1 MSLMTPPQTVPVLS
15 DDPYA
20 DENLRDP
27 YPLLERMRTA
37 GPAVWL
43 EKYSV
48 LAFAGFEECKEILE
62 DYKTF
67 ISGAGVG
74 PKNLHHEPAWRT
86 QGILE
91 SDPPIHTSLRAAMA
105 GVISPQGVRAL
116 RPRFEVFA
124 EELVDQLIGR
134 RSFDGVKDLAEL
146 FPIRVFGDAVGI
158 PREGREANLLPHG
171 AMNFS
176 SFGPDNER
184 AREFFATGEPTR
196 QWVTD
201 NCARESLSP
210 GGLGAQIWA
219 YADRGEISAEQAAL
233 LVRAMLS
240 AGLDTTVFSIGN
252 TLQALAAHPGQW
264 ARLHDNPRL
273 VKFAIDEALR
283 YESPFQSFFRTVAT
297 DTVFRSIPLSAGSKV
312 LLFMGSANRD
322 TRHWG
327 PTAAEFVIDRNAGGH
342 LAFGMGIHQCVGQPI
357 SRLEMDVLFT
367 AMAKRIST
375 IELAAEPLPYLHTTL
390 RGWSSI
396 PLKIT
401 ATADGAATS
410 PAAEHTDR

>member
-1 MSLMTPPQTVPVLS
+1 MSLRTPPQTVPVLS

-20 DENLRDP
+20 DENLINP
-27 YPLLERMRTA
+27 YPLFERMRTA

-43 EKYSV
+43 EKYDV

-62 DYKTF
+62 DYRTF

-74 PKNLHHEPAWRT
+74 PKNLHHEPGWRP

-91 SDPPIHTSLRAAMA
+91 SDPPVHGPMRAAMA
-105 GVISPQGVRAL
+105 GVISPQGVRSL
-116 RPRFEVFA
+116 RAQFEVFA
-124 EELVDQLIGR
+124 DELVDQLVGR
-134 RSFDGVKDLAEL
+134 GSFDGVKDLAEL

-176 SFGPDNER
+176 AFGPDNER
-184 AREFFATGEPTR
+184 SREFFAKGERTH

-201 NCARESLSP
+201 NCARENLATD
-210 GGLGAQIWA
+210 GLGAQIWG
-219 YADRGEISAEQAAL
+219 YADRGEIIAEQAVL

-252 TLQALAAHPGQW
+252 TLQALAGHPGQW
-264 ARLHDNPRL
+264 ARLKENPRL

-283 YESPFQSFFRTVAT
+283 YDSPFQSFFRTVAT
-297 DTVFRSIPLSAGSKV
+297 DTVFRGIPLSAGSKV

-322 TRHWG
+322 TGHWG
-327 PTAAEFVIDRNAGGH
+327 PTANEFLIDRNAGGH

-375 IELAAEPLPYLHTTL
+375 IELTGEPVPYLHTTL

-396 PLKIT
+396 PLRIT
-401 ATADGAATS
+401 AS
-410 PAAEHTDR
+410 

>member
-1 MSLMTPPQTVPVLS
+1 MSVSTPPQTVPVLS
-15 DDPYA
+15 DDPYT
-20 DENLRDP
+20 DENLINP
-27 YPLLERMRTA
+27 YPLFERMRAA

-43 EKYSV
+43 ETYGV
-48 LAFAGFEECKEILE
+48 LAFAGFAECREILE
-62 DYKTF
+62 DFSTF

-74 PKNLHHEPAWRT
+74 PKNLHHEPGWRPR
-86 QGILE
+86 GILE
-91 SDPPIHTSLRAAMA
+91 SDPPVHGAMRAAMA
-105 GVISPQGVRAL
+105 GVISPSGVRSL
-116 RPRFEVFA
+116 RAQFEVFA
-124 EELVDQLIGR
+124 DELVDQIISRG
-134 RSFDGVKDLAEL
+134 SFDGVQDLAEL

-176 SFGPDNER
+176 SFGPDDQR
-184 AREFFATGEPTR
+184 SRGFFAKGEPTH
-196 QWVTD
+196 QWVMD
-201 NCARESLSP
+201 NCARENLSP
-210 GGLGAQIWA
+210 DGMGAQIWA

-252 TLQALAAHPGQW
+252 TLQALAAHPEQW
-264 ARLHDNPRL
+264 ARLHANPRL

-297 DTVFRSIPLSAGSKV
+297 DTVFRGIPLPAESKI

-322 TRHWG
+322 TVQWG
-327 PTAAEFVIDRNAGGH
+327 PTADEFLIDRNAGGH

-367 AMAKRIST
+367 TMARRIST
-375 IELAAEPLPYLHTTL
+375 IELTGDPVPYLHNTL
-390 RGWSSI
+390 RGWNSI

-401 ATADGAATS
+401 AS
-410 PAAEHTDR
+410 